1 MLQFTVF
8 HNDEPIKTYEFEA
21 PPISIGRLPENEI
34 PLASISISRRHA
46 RIEQD
51 TTNQYTISDLN
62 SLNGTFINGKKAKKG
77 ILSNGDKISVGKYA
91 ILFEVALQEEI
102 PEEETNTL
110 SDQVQEVRL
119 QDIDLDKLNESEN
132 EKADNTEKEKD
143 DDVEEIQVPQAPVEE
158 KPKTPVLIE
167 TNKHVVYTIDK
178 KEMTIGSSEED
189 DVFVE
194 GFLISDGHAIIEKEG
209 DTIWIH
215 GKKLMGRFKINNKKV
230 NKHKLKHKDQIEIGT
245 STFRYMENGQK

>member
-46 RIEQD
+46 LIEQD
-51 TTNQYTISDLN
+51 TTNQFTISDLN

-77 ILSNGDKISVGKYA
+77 ALSNGDKISVGKYS
-91 ILFEVALQEEI
+91 ILFEIASQEEI

-119 QDIDLDKLNESEN
+119 QDIDLDNLNERAEVNNN
-132 EKADNTEKEKD
+132 EKKE
-143 DDVEEIQVPQAPVEE
+143 DDVEEIQVPQTPIKE

-167 TNKHVVYTIDK
+167 TNKHVVYNIDK
-178 KEMTIGSSEED
+178 SEMTIGSSEED

-194 GFLISDGHAIIEKEG
+194 GFLISDGHAVIEKEG
-209 DTIWIH
+209 NDIWIH

-245 STFRYMENGQK
+245 STFRFMENGQK